1 MSQSRSEAL
10 TLAGPA
16 GVIEAL
22 LDDLPVAAGAD
33 GPGAAPARFAV
44 VCHPHPLHGGTMHN
58 KVAHTLARALAERGI
73 PALRFNYRGV
83 GGSAGRYDE
92 GVGETA
98 DARAVVAAGRARW
111 PGAALVLAGF
121 SFGGVVALRAAI
133 AEHAA
138 ALVTVAP
145 AIDRVAPE
153 ELPAQLPRWLLIQ
166 GLADEVVSQP
176 RVQAWVEALPRPPRC
191 LWLPGV
197 GHFFHGA
204 LTPLKQAVQEFTDG

>member
-1 MSQSRSEAL
+1 VSLSRSDAL

-16 GVIEAL
+16 GAIEAL
-22 LDDLPVAAGAD
+22 LDLPVAD
-33 GPGAAPARFAV
+33 GTRAPGTAPAQFAV

-83 GGSAGRYDE
+83 GGSAGHYDD

-98 DARAVVAAGRARW
+98 DARAVVAAGRVRW

-133 AEHAA
+133 AERAA

-145 AIDRVAPE
+145 AIDRVALE

-204 LTPLKQAVQEFTDG
+204 LTPLKQAVQEFIDG

>member
-1 MSQSRSEAL
+1 MSLPRSDAL

-16 GVIEAL
+16 GALEAL
-22 LDDLPVAAGAD
+22 LDLPVAAD
-33 GPGAAPARFAV
+33 THGPAAAPARFAV

-58 KVAHTLARALAERGI
+58 KVTHTLARALAERGI

-92 GVGETA
+92 GIGETA
-98 DARAVVAAGRARW
+98 DARAVVAAGRALW

-153 ELPAQLPRWLLIQ
+153 ELPDQLPRWLLIQ

-191 LWLPGV
+191 LWLPEV

-204 LTPLKQAVQEFTDG
+204 LTPLKQAVQEFIDG